1 VLAGEAVAI
10 RALSD
15 EESTIV
21 GDSEPTPAQAG
32 RAVNSACTHALPHT
46 RSTVLRQLH
55 RMIGCGRTITLL
67 ELAQGSGF
75 LLRQHS
81 RE

>member
-15 EESTIV
+15 EESTIAD
-21 GDSEPTPAQAG
+21 DSEPAPARTG
-32 RAVNSACTHALPHT
+32 RAVNSACTHALLRT

-55 RMIGCGRTITLL
+55 RMVECGRTIALV
-67 ELAQGSGF
+67 ELAQGRGF
-75 LLRQHS
+75 LLHQNW